1 MKKDNRR
8 KEEDL
13 LEKPKNKLKTET
25 NKITSEQQMRTG
37 MSIEES
43 KRMVTLRTR
52 KTIKQPLT
60 SLRSK

>member
-13 LEKPKNKLKTET
+13 LEKPKIKLKTET